1 MSEQLSA
8 SNVDRPAIKLVKW
21 TSNTLLLDGSW
32 VRCVWVFAAIAVDV
46 PSASVVVVTTA
57 IKTKIDIF
65 LAVVFMLTPEQR
77 YSLYEI
83 GLT

>member
-8 SNVDRPAIKLVKW
+8 SNVDRPAIFKLVKW

-46 PSASVVVVTTA
+46 PSASVVVVAMA

-65 LAVVFMLTPEQR
+65 LSVVFMLTPEQR
-77 YSLYEI
+77 
-83 GLT
+83 